1 MIWHNY
7 RRWSL
12 MYRFTTSSSTLP
24 TVSAKYPSAQK
35 LSPHRNSSSSG
46 NSFRITRL
54 VPPFNLCAISA
65 TLSLGLVCMIM
76 CTWSSWM
83 LNSLSHHLFT
93 LHASYSNRFRRTTI
107 LPRSTLFR
115 YFGIHTTWYCSRC
128 RVCDPV
134 RYLAIARSCRKLLR
148 FARFHLA
155 RFERMPFIPR
165 FKSLGFSGMTYKS
178 IPLYRRQSD

>member
-7 RRWSL
+7 RRCFR
-12 MYRFTTSSSTLP
+12 MYRRTISSSTLP

-35 LSPHRNSSSSG
+35 LSPHKNSSSSG
-46 NSFRITRL
+46 YSFLITRL

-128 RVCDPV
+128 LVCDPT
-134 RYLAIARSCRKLLR
+134 RYLTIARSCRKLLR
-148 FARFHLA
+148 FARLHLA

-165 FKSLGFSGMTYKS
+165 FKSLGFSGITYKGYIAS
-178 IPLYRRQSD
+178 L

>member
-12 MYRFTTSSSTLP
+12 MYRFTTSSSTFP

-35 LSPHRNSSSSG
+35 LSPHRNSSNSG

-54 VPPFNLCAISA
+54 VPPFNLCTISA
-65 TLSLGLVCMIM
+65 TLSLGPVCIII

-83 LNSLSHHLFT
+83 LTSLIHHLFI
-93 LHASYSNRFRRTTI
+93 LHASYSNRFRRLTI

-115 YFGIHTTWYCSRC
+115 YFGIHTRWYCSRC
-128 RVCDPV
+128 LVWEPV
-134 RYLAIARSCRKLLR
+134 RYLAIARSCPNLLR
-148 FARFHLA
+148 FARFHRA
-155 RFERMPFIPR
+155 
-165 FKSLGFSGMTYKS
+165 SLRKDA
-178 IPLYRRQSD
+178 IHPQV

>member
-1 MIWHNY
+1 MIWQNY

-83 LNSLSHHLFT
+83 LNSLSHHLFI
-93 LHASYSNRFRRTTI
+93 LHASYINRFRRTTI

-115 YFGIHTTWYCSRC
+115 YLGIHTKWYCNRC
-128 RVCDPV
+128 LVWDPV
-134 RYLAIARSCRKLLR
+134 RYLAITRSCRKLLR

-165 FKSLGFSGMTYKS
+165 FKSLGFSGITYKKS
-178 IPLYRRQSD
+178 LSH